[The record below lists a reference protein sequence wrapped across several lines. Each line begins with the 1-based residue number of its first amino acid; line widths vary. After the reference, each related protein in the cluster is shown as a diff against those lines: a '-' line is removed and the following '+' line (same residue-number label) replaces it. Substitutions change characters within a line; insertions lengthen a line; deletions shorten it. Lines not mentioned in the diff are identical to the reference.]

1 MKTHFGF
8 ALSLV
13 SLFVGVASANASESV
28 RVQSSRNLRVVVID
42 ASKPG
47 ATRSSVHENFAASLA
62 ASLQRQGGTPLP
74 VKLTEETDTEKAT
87 ADLSAGVYDAALI
100 FENSLPA
107 AIHAPD
113 FAVRRG
119 FSEVGV
125 PVRVFHLVVRNDDA
139 AMVAMLT
146 SAFGETVKAPRFQE
160 ALSRSAAI
168 RVVASNNL

>member
-13 SLFVGVASANASESV
+13 SLLLGVATANASDSV

-42 ASKPG
+42 ATKPG
-47 ATRSSVHENFAASLA
+47 ATRTSVHETFATSLSASL
-62 ASLQRQGGTPLP
+62 LRQGGAQLP
-74 VKLTEETDTEKAT
+74 VKLTEESDIEKAA
-87 ADLSAGVYDAALI
+87 ADLSAGAYDAALV
-100 FENSLPA
+100 FESTLPA
-107 AIHAPD
+107 AIRAPE

-119 FSEVGV
+119 VSEVGV
-125 PVRVFHLVVRNDDA
+125 PVRIFHLVVRNDDA

-146 SAFGETVKAPRFQE
+146 SAFGETVKAARFQE
-160 ALSRSAAI
+160 ALSRSAAV